1 MDLSPFHLWRHL
13 GWPLTRLFL
22 SPGLGLMVTLFT
34 QSLKWTKKIA
44 AAQPLA
50 RQPLL
55 AAAHFAI
62 CGFSGM
68 AANTMLIKGY
78 NNKTM
83 DRKER
88 ILAKLF
94 TR

>member
-1 MDLSPFHLWRHL
+1 MDEKDRRPAAH
-13 GWPLTRLFL
+13 PLCRL
-22 SPGLGLMVTLFT
+22 
-34 QSLKWTKKIA
+34 
-44 AAQPLA
+44 
-50 RQPLL
+50 PLL
-55 AAAHFAI
+55 AAGHFAI

>member
-1 MDLSPFHLWRHL
+1 
-13 GWPLTRLFL
+13 
-22 SPGLGLMVTLFT
+22 
-34 QSLKWTKKIA
+34 
-44 AAQPLA
+44 
-50 RQPLL
+50 
-55 AAAHFAI
+55 
-62 CGFSGM
+62 M

-78 NNKTM
+78 NNKTI

>member
-1 MDLSPFHLWRHL
+1 M

-22 SPGLGLMVTLFT
+22 SLGLGLMAALFT
-34 QSLKWTKKIA
+34 QSLKLDEKDRRRPAVCPPATPGRG
-44 AAQPLA
+44 PLCH
-50 RQPLL
+50 LL
-55 AAAHFAI
+55 LF
-62 CGFSGM
+62 GM
-68 AANTMLIKGY
+68 AANTLLTKGY

>member
-1 MDLSPFHLWRHL
+1 MAA
-13 GWPLTRLFL
+13 
-22 SPGLGLMVTLFT
+22 LFT
-34 QSLKWTKKIA
+34 QSLNWTKKIA

-62 CGFSGM
+62 CGFSGR
-68 AANTMLIKGY
+68 AANTLLTKGY
-78 NNKTM
+78 NNKTI
-83 DRKER
+83 DRKAP

>member
-1 MDLSPFHLWRHL
+1 MDEKDRRPAAHPLCRLPFL
-13 GWPLTRLFL
+13 
-22 SPGLGLMVTLFT
+22 VV
-34 QSLKWTKKIA
+34 
-44 AAQPLA
+44 
-50 RQPLL
+50 
-55 AAAHFAI
+55 AHFAI

-78 NNKTM
+78 NNKTI

>member
-1 MDLSPFHLWRHL
+1 MDLSPLHLWQHL
-13 GWPLTRLFL
+13 GRPLTRLFL
-22 SPGLGLMVTLFT
+22 SLGLGLMAALFT

-44 AAQPLA
+44 AAQPFA
-50 RQPLL
+50 RPPLL